1 MLLNKSH
8 IFGNGMAKEELEH
21 IQDRLSSIWRRLLS
35 VEGLT
40 PDQNFFALG
49 GHSLMAIDLLS
60 EIEEVFLVKLNMKD
74 VVESPNVMELSQVIL
89 AYKKS
94 VNTHT
99 NSTDYS
105 NGFYPLTVNQKQVWG
120 LNALYPDSI
129 THNISTAI
137 IINQKLDINL
147 LTTTINTIVKRHESI
162 RTRFKVKN
170 GVPHQE
176 VIPEYLYHFEFIDIK
191 EEDIKTT
198 LQQEMKYVFNL
209 EEAPLMRL
217 RFYRLAEDK
226 YIFFFLVHHII
237 WDGLSNTFFFHE
249 FISLYKSLEQ
259 NIEADVPAI
268 RLSYKEHAVKEIDY
282 LKSEDFFEQKKS
294 WKSVFNDKLPVLNLP
309 IDFPRPDKIN
319 NESETVYFE
328 IDQVLLEKL
337 EVYVQT
343 KYISLYNVFFA
354 AYYVLL
360 AKLSGDNDFIVGTPV
375 HGRNNRDVRKVLG
388 YFINTLPVRTKLD
401 PRQSFKENL
410 GIFLESLK
418 HAFYNQGVPLDVLLK
433 HIPLENDPS
442 RNPLFQTLFIYLDVT
457 KELDVF
463 KSESFEQIKLERY
476 SVHTEVD
483 FYLYKSREKV
493 DGVIEFR
500 KDLYSP
506 ATMKNMGQEFVLI
519 LEKIVADENLCLVDL
534 GLKETHSIPEFIA
547 PDMKTYDD
555 FSSRKPFYKSFEKL
569 AKVYHHKVALKT
581 SKGSWSYEELNREA
595 DHVANYLI
603 EKGIRPGDFV
613 GVCTARNERM
623 LIALLGVMKAGAAYV
638 PLDPKFPDERLHYM
652 LERSEAKI
660 VLAEMALAKR
670 FVNHSNILLIE
681 DVLSSV
687 KKISYAPVAIPLSS
701 TCYVLFTSGSTG
713 KPKGVEVSHE
723 NVLNFL
729 LSMAKEP
736 GLVAEDK
743 LLSVTTFS
751 FDISVLELFL
761 PLIQGATVYLA
772 DEDQV
777 IDGDELVRVIKTEK
791 ITCMQ
796 ATPSTWRLLL
806 AAGWKGSS
814 HLKILCGGEPMPK
827 DLAHKLLSLCKE
839 VWNMYGPTET
849 TVWST
854 IKKIS
859 LDDKKILIGR
869 PIDNTCV
876 YILDDNGDPCPIGV
890 EGNLFIGG
898 LGVSKGYI
906 KDPDQTHKRFIKNP
920 FRTNELIYNTGDM
933 ARFDQYGDIECLGRS
948 DDQVKIRGFRIE
960 LGEIEEVALNH
971 SHILEC
977 AAKVSGNNIY
987 VYVVADDEQSLSE
1000 ESLKK
1005 VFKQKLPAYMIPQK
1019 IIVMK
1024 SLPKTLNGKID
1035 KKSLDEKFG
1044 NMISSQDKQL
1054 HKAAST
1060 ETIHS
1065 ITEVWRNILGIETI
1079 DIEENFFNLGG
1090 HSISAVEIFGVVND
1104 KFNLNLPLSVIFE
1117 AGTIKSLSE
1126 VIDNQIRKNSFELSQ
1141 LKCLVSIRQG
1151 KKNQEAVF
1159 CFHGVGGNVLNY
1171 YPLSE
1176 HVGERSFFGVQS
1188 VGVNGEERLVETI
1201 PEMATIY
1208 IEEMKKVQ
1216 PQGPYI
1222 LSGGSMGGMVALEV
1236 AAQLRKQGEEIKA
1249 LVMFDTL
1256 GPDLDFKT
1264 YGTAKTSFIIRAK
1277 SSLSFKFYKTLNF
1290 IKTQFY
1296 IIRKISVPYSLRYF
1310 SIEDKNYAALRSYT
1324 PGLYEGGITLIR
1336 APKMASGWYA
1346 DPYLGWRKVINGKID
1361 IIEINGEHDNFIE
1374 GPEMSEAFRR
1384 VIKKL

>member
-1 MLLNKSH
+1 MVLETIH
-8 IFGNGMAKEELEH
+8 IFGNGMAKEELGH
-21 IQDRLSSIWRRLLS
+21 IQDRLSAIWKRLLS
-35 VEGLT
+35 IEGLSL
-40 PDQNFFALG
+40 DQNFFALG

-60 EIEEVFLVKLNMKD
+60 EIEEAFLVKLNMKD
-74 VVESPNVMELSQVIL
+74 VVESPNVLELSQVIL
-89 AYKKS
+89 AHKKMAG
-94 VNTHT
+94 THR
-99 NSTDYS
+99 STIDYS

-120 LNALYPDSI
+120 LNALYPNSI

-137 IINQKLDINL
+137 IINQKLDLDL
-147 LTTTINTIVKRHESI
+147 LTTTINTIVQRHESI

-176 VIPEYLYHFEFIDIK
+176 IIPEYSYHFEFIDIK
-191 EEDIKTT
+191 EEDLKTT
-198 LQQEMKYVFNL
+198 LQQEMKYIFNL

-217 RFYRLAEDK
+217 RFYRLAPDR
-226 YIFFFLVHHII
+226 YVFFFLVHHII

-249 FISLYKSLEQ
+249 FISLYKALEK
-259 NIEADVPAI
+259 NEVIETPVNRI
-268 RLSYKEHAVKEIDY
+268 HYKEHAVKEIEY
-282 LKSEDFFEQKKS
+282 LKSEEFLEQKRS
-294 WKSVFNDKLPVLNLP
+294 WQSVFNDKLPVLNLP
-309 IDFPRPDKIN
+309 LDFPRPDRIN

-328 IDQVLLEKL
+328 IDQLLLEKL
-337 EVYVQT
+337 EAYVQT
-343 KYISLYNVFFA
+343 KYLSLYNIFFA

-360 AKLSGDNDFIVGTPV
+360 AKLSGENDFIVGTPV

-388 YFINTLPVRTKLD
+388 YFINTLPVRTKLS
-401 PRQSFKENL
+401 PKQSFKENL

-433 HIPLENDPS
+433 HITLENDPS

-463 KSESFEQIKLERY
+463 KTESFEQVKLERY

-483 FYLYKSREKV
+483 FYLYKSRDKV

-500 KDLYSP
+500 KDLYLP
-506 ATMKNMGQEFVLI
+506 ATMKNMGQEFVQL
-519 LEKIVADENLCLVDL
+519 LEQIVADENLSLIDL
-534 GLKETHSIPEFIA
+534 GLKEVKSAPVFIE
-547 PDMKTYDD
+547 PDTRVYDN
-555 FSSRKPFYKSFEKL
+555 FSDKKPFFKSFEKL
-569 AKVYHHKVALKT
+569 AKVHQHKVALKT

-595 DHVANYLI
+595 EHVANYLI
-603 EKGIRPGDFV
+603 EKGIRQGDFV
-613 GVCTARNERM
+613 GVCTARNEKL

-660 VLAEMALAKR
+660 VLAERTLAKR

-681 DVLSSV
+681 DILSSV
-687 KKISYAPVAIPLSS
+687 KKISYAPVVTSLTSS
-701 TCYVLFTSGSTG
+701 CYVLFTSGSTG

-729 LSMAKEP
+729 LSMGKSP
-736 GLVAEDK
+736 GFTSEDR

-761 PLIQGATVYLA
+761 PLIQGGTVYLA
-772 DEDQV
+772 DEAQV
-777 IDGDELVRVIKTEK
+777 IDGDELARVIKSEK

-806 AAGWKGSS
+806 AAGWKGSP

-859 LDDKKILIGR
+859 LDDKKILIGS

-876 YILDDNGDPCPIGV
+876 YILDDAGNPCPVGV

-906 KDPDQTHKRFIKNP
+906 KDPEQTHKKFISNP
-920 FRTNELIYNTGDM
+920 FRLGELIYNTGDM

-948 DDQVKIRGFRIE
+948 DDQVKVRGFRIE
-960 LGEIEEVALNH
+960 LGEIEEVALTHKN
-971 SHILEC
+971 ILEC

-987 VYVVADDEQSLSE
+987 VYIVVEDEQSISE
-1000 ESLKK
+1000 EDLKK
-1005 VFKQKLPAYMIPQK
+1005 VFKEKLPTYMIPQK
-1019 IIVMK
+1019 MIVMK

-1035 KKSLDEKFG
+1035 KKSLDEKMG
-1044 NMISSQDKQL
+1044 SKITSETRSHYL
-1054 HKAAST
+1054 PAST
-1060 ETIHS
+1060 ETIS
-1065 ITEVWRNILGIETI
+1065 AITEVWRNILGIEKI

-1090 HSISAVEIFGVVND
+1090 HSISAVEIFGIVND
-1104 KFNLNLPLSVIFE
+1104 KFNLNLPLSSIFE

-1126 VIDNQIRKNSFELSQ
+1126 MIDNQIKRNSFELSQ
-1141 LKCLVSIRQG
+1141 LKCLVAIKDG

-1171 YPLSE
+1171 YPLAE

-1188 VGVNGEERLVETI
+1188 VGVNGKDRPVASI
-1201 PEMATIY
+1201 PEMARIY
-1208 IEEMKKVQ
+1208 IEEIKKVQ

-1236 AAQLRKQGEEIKA
+1236 AAQLTREGEEIKA

-1264 YGTAKTSFIIRAK
+1264 YGTVKVSLMTRAK

-1290 IKTQFY
+1290 VKTQFY
-1296 IIRKISVPYSLRYF
+1296 IIRKISIPYSLRYF
-1310 SIEDKNYAALRSYT
+1310 SIEDKNYAALRSYS
-1324 PGLYEGGITLIR
+1324 PDLYEGGITLIR
-1336 APKMASGWYA
+1336 APKTARGWYA

-1361 IIEINGEHDNFIE
+1361 IIEINGKHDNFVE